1 MDIKDIKEKKNQI
14 ESKIM
19 QMLKEFSYNTG
30 LKVKD
35 IDITLMKNLGLRD
48 IDYAVNL
55 EVELWVMEIFSKFG
69 VNADVSY

>member
-55 EVELWVMEIFSKFG
+55 EVEL
-69 VNADVSY
+69 